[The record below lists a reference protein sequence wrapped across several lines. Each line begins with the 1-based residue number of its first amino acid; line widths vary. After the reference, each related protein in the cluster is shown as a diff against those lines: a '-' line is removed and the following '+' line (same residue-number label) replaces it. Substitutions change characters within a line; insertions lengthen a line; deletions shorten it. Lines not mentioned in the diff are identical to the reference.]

1 MINSDAAFNGHRICD
16 SPCYINGVTLTNGQ
30 ALVGPAS
37 YNPDQD
43 GIAEFAELVNERV
56 ADTIPAADLVAG
68 DGSC

>member
-1 MINSDAAFNGHRICD
+1 MLPSTVIAYATPRAIS
-16 SPCYINGVTLTNGQ
+16 NGVTLTNGQ

-43 GIAEFAELVNERV
+43 GIAEFAKLVNERV